1 MYKAI
6 NDSFLKGLIFGGVY
20 VGLGIIGSVI
30 CIDSIA
36 KKYIK

>member
-6 NDSFLKGLIFGGVY
+6 NESFLKGLMFGGVF

-30 CIDSIA
+30 CVDRIA
-36 KKYIK
+36 KKYVE